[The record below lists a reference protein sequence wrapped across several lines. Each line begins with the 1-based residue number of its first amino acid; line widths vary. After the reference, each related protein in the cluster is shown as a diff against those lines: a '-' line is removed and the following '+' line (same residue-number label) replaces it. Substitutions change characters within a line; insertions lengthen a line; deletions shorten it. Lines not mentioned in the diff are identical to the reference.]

1 MRSPTETTY
10 EVRLISKR
18 GTRLFDA
25 YPSLAKAKRVAT
37 RLLGEGVPSGIMQ
50 VKRKII
56 WHHSQAG

>member
-1 MRSPTETTY
+1 
-10 EVRLISKR
+10 LISKR